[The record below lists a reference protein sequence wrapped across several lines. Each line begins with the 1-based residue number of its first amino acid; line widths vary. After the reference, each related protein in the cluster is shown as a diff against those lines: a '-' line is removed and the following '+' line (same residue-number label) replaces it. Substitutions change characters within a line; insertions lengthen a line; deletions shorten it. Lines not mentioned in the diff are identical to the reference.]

1 MSRFAKISRLVWS
14 CSLFCIGLYLG
25 FFNPATARA
34 QGIITGA
41 LTGFIQDSSG
51 AVIPNVPIVAVN
63 NQTGAI
69 FRTAT
74 GGDGTFTLRDLPI
87 GDYNVNIVSPAGFGK
102 ATVQSVR
109 VVAGITTSIGNQK
122 LQTGTTT
129 ETVQVA
135 ANSASLLDTTTP
147 RVVQP

>member
-1 MSRFAKISRLVWS
+1 VSRFAKISRFVCS
-14 CSLFCIGLYLG
+14 CSLLCFGLYLG

-63 NQTGAI
+63 NQTGAV
-69 FRTAT
+69 FRTST

-102 ATVQSVR
+102 ATVQR
-109 VVAGITTSIGNQK
+109 RRCSIQ
-122 LQTGTTT
+122 LP
-129 ETVQVA
+129 
-135 ANSASLLDTTTP
+135 P